1 MFNLIDQS
9 NILKGLDDQS
19 LQREVQQ
26 PSGAVPPYLVLSEI
40 SRRKDMRQRYGG
52 ELAQQAPKT
61 TVMQDVLSAPAMPG
75 MGAQPPA
82 MPPAGLAAAAQMGG
96 QPPGGPG
103 FAGGGLV
110 DAAAVD
116 PTGYSALVKRY
127 QGDLNSITSDR
138 DRDAALALLAA
149 GSGILSGGHSNFGQN
164 LGVGV
169 TAGLNA
175 YQDALKTTDA
185 RETTAMRGLSDIAQ
199 AQHTEALQK
208 LQMAQNAIPNSQR
221 AFEYRQTLSPENQ
234 QAFDDLNS
242 PNAVFKQAK
251 IESDADQTAQIGDA
265 IVSGTGNP
273 LMPKVY
279 HLGPS
284 IQAYIAKTYPD
295 YNLAQA
301 QQIYSGTQRM
311 LSTMNGPGQVRLKQA
326 IDFTDQ
332 SIDKLAELADQWNG
346 GQFPLLNKANLGLA
360 LQGAKGQ
367 EAQSLAA
374 RLEAQRKEVISEL
387 ATVYKGGN
395 SPTDEGLKLAETQFD
410 SAWSKGTFED
420 AVKQA
425 KQNIQYRK
433 NSLDQLAGG
442 VGANNPYAPD
452 TTGAPV
458 TSGDIAYT
466 APLVDAET
474 QMLLDKY
481 GTSP

>member
-40 SRRKDMRQRYGG
+40 SRRKDMRQRYSG

-96 QPPGGPG
+96 QTPGGPG

-116 PTGYSALVKRY
+116 PTDYSALVKRY
-127 QGDLNSITSDR
+127 QGDLNSITGDR

-221 AFEYRQTLSPENQ
+221 EFEYYKTLP
-234 QAFDDLNS
+234 
-242 PNAVFKQAK
+242 
-251 IESDADQTAQIGDA
+251 ADQQDQFLDVTNPMASMKKDALVAQSDTVQQISDDMAAGKSA
-265 IVSGTGNP
+265 PVFTG
-273 LMPKVY
+273 LY
-279 HLGPS
+279 HLAPLVKADLGTRHPEFD
-284 IQAYIAKTYPD
+284 P
-295 YNLAQA
+295 AQA
-301 QQIYSGTQRM
+301 QQAWTATQRLM
-311 LSTMNGPGQVRLKQA
+311 STLNGPGQVRLKQA

-374 RLEAQRKEVISEL
+374 RLETQRKEVISEL

-442 VGANNPYAPD
+442 VGASNPYAPD

-458 TSGDIAYT
+458 TSGDVV
-466 APLVDAET
+466 APVPVIDPGVEDLVN
-474 QMLLDKY
+474 KW
-481 GTSP
+481 SK